1 MNEKKDINGVYN
13 RYRQV
18 PVYLIG
24 LFCLMTVLMYLVG
37 VGAGILA
44 TIFTLTY
51 GTIVVFVYLRMNL
64 LERDRYVEFAM
75 EHGKMQ
81 KELIKEFPVPYA
93 LLDESGKVVW
103 VNDEFSAITESSK
116 RRLMKLNIVQVF
128 EEVNEENLPYEEDVT
143 EGEIAF
149 NGKEYRYEIKRVQ
162 VNKYDPAREEQEST
176 EVSAHSSAH
185 SDAHTEDNSGIGSNS
200 GSDAESGIQSDN
212 MDDKA
217 GGNQENNDSHTGALV
232 SHGKKH
238 GKTDT
243 FLAFYMFDVTT
254 VNKLTQENHDQKLV
268 AGLIYIDNYDEIFES
283 LEEVRH
289 SLLVALVDRKIN
301 KYMAN
306 VDAIVKSLEK
316 DKYMFVMP
324 QKYLDQLKE
333 NKFALLDE
341 VKAINIGNDLPLTLS
356 ISLGTD
362 YKSFI
367 ENFEAARSAMELAL
381 GRGGDQAVIKS
392 ADRITYFG
400 GKSQGTEKSTRVKAR
415 VKTLAFKE
423 LLETKE
429 QVIIMAHKNPDMDAF
444 GSGIGIYKMVSA
456 LGKKAHIVVNE
467 VSSAIS
473 PIYGNFASSNVYPED
488 MIINNDQALGLVD
501 DDTVVVVTDVNNP
514 TLTECEELLSYAK
527 SIVVF
532 DHHRQTKDVI
542 ANATLSYIEP
552 FASSACEMIAEMLQ
566 YMDEKIKL
574 RPTEADAMYAGIL
587 IDTDNFLSKTGV
599 RTFEAA
605 AFLKRSGADV
615 MRVRKMFRTDIETY
629 RQKAEGVSH
638 AEMVLGAFAISIIT
652 PSETGTESPLVLT
665 AKIANEM
672 LNIAGVRASFV
683 IAQVGDDVKI
693 SARAIDDVNVQI
705 IMERMGGGGHA
716 NIAAAQ
722 FANANA
728 EDIKEKLVELL
739 NEMYTEGDI

>member
-1 MNEKKDINGVYN
+1 MNEMRDVEGLYN

-18 PVYLIG
+18 PLYLIG
-24 LFCLMTVLMYLVG
+24 MFCLMTVFMYFAG
-37 VGAGILA
+37 IGAGVMA
-44 TIFTLTY
+44 TVFTIIY
-51 GTIVVFVYLRMNL
+51 STISIIVYLRMISL
-64 LERDRYVEFAM
+64 SKDRYVEFAM

-93 LLDESGKVVW
+93 LLDEDGKVVW
-103 VNDEFSAITESSK
+103 VNDEFSRITETSK
-116 RRLMKLNIVQVF
+116 RKLMKLNIVQVF
-128 EEVNEENLPYEEDVT
+128 EEVTEESLPYQENVT

-149 NGKEYRYEIKRVQ
+149 SGHQYRYEIRRVQ
-162 VNKYDPAREEQEST
+162 VNKIEPDPEEADEGEKKGDEEGLKT
-176 EVSAHSSAH
+176 DDGIRADSAHGLRH
-185 SDAHTEDNSGIGSNS
+185 
-200 GSDAESGIQSDN
+200 
-212 MDDKA
+212 
-217 GGNQENNDSHTGALV
+217 
-232 SHGKKH
+232 H

-243 FLAFYMFDVTT
+243 FLAFYMFDTT
-254 VNKLTQENHDQKLV
+254 VVKQLTQENHDQKLV

-306 VDAIVKSLEK
+306 VDAIVKNLEK

-324 QKYLDQLKE
+324 QKYLDQLRE

-415 VKTLAFKE
+415 VKTLAFME

-429 QVIIMAHKNPDMDAF
+429 KVIIMAHKNPDMDAF
-444 GSGIGIYKMVSA
+444 GSGIGIYKMVTA
-456 LGKKAHIVVNE
+456 MGKKAHIVVNE

-473 PIYGNFASSNVYPED
+473 PIYGNFTTSSIYPDD

-532 DHHRQTKDVI
+532 DHHRQTRDVI

-629 RQKAEGVSH
+629 RQKAAGVSH
-638 AEMVLGAFAISIIT
+638 AEMVLDSFAISIIT
-652 PSETGTESPLVLT
+652 PEKGPESPLVLT

-672 LNIAGVRASFV
+672 LDIAGVRASFV
-683 IAQVGDDVKI
+683 IAQMGSDVKI

-716 NIAAAQ
+716 NVAAAQ

-728 EDIKEKLVELL
+728 EDIKKELVELL
-739 NEMYTEGDI
+739 NEMYKEGDI

>member
-1 MNEKKDINGVYN
+1 
-13 RYRQV
+13 
-18 PVYLIG
+18 
-24 LFCLMTVLMYLVG
+24 
-37 VGAGILA
+37 
-44 TIFTLTY
+44 
-51 GTIVVFVYLRMNL
+51 
-64 LERDRYVEFAM
+64 
-75 EHGKMQ
+75 
-81 KELIKEFPVPYA
+81 
-93 LLDESGKVVW
+93 
-103 VNDEFSAITESSK
+103 
-116 RRLMKLNIVQVF
+116 
-128 EEVNEENLPYEEDVT
+128 
-143 EGEIAF
+143 
-149 NGKEYRYEIKRVQ
+149 
-162 VNKYDPAREEQEST
+162 
-176 EVSAHSSAH
+176 
-185 SDAHTEDNSGIGSNS
+185 
-200 GSDAESGIQSDN
+200 
-212 MDDKA
+212 
-217 GGNQENNDSHTGALV
+217 
-232 SHGKKH
+232 
-238 GKTDT
+238 
-243 FLAFYMFDVTT
+243 
-254 VNKLTQENHDQKLV
+254 
-268 AGLIYIDNYDEIFES
+268 
-283 LEEVRH
+283 
-289 SLLVALVDRKIN
+289 
-301 KYMAN
+301 
-306 VDAIVKSLEK
+306 
-316 DKYMFVMP
+316 
-324 QKYLDQLKE
+324 
-333 NKFALLDE
+333 
-341 VKAINIGNDLPLTLS
+341 
-356 ISLGTD
+356 
-362 YKSFI
+362 
-367 ENFEAARSAMELAL
+367 MELAL

-429 QVIIMAHKNPDMDAF
+429 KVIIMAHKNPDMDAF
-444 GSGIGIYKMVSA
+444 GSGIGIYKMVTA
-456 LGKKAHIVVNE
+456 LGKTAHIVVNE

-473 PIYGNFASSNVYPED
+473 PIYGNFTSSNSYPAD
-488 MIINNDQALGLVD
+488 MIINNDQALSLVD
-501 DDTVVVVTDVNNP
+501 GDTVVVVTDVNNP
-514 TLTECEELLSYAK
+514 TLTECEELLAYAK

-638 AEMVLGAFAISIIT
+638 AEMVLDAFAISIIT
-652 PSETGTESPLVLT
+652 PGDGPESPVVLT

-683 IAQVGDDVKI
+683 IAQMGADVKI

-722 FANANA
+722 FENAKA
-728 EDIKEKLVELL
+728 EDIKKELVELL
-739 NEMYTEGDI
+739 NEMYKEGDI

>member
-1 MNEKKDINGVYN
+1 MNEMRDVEGLYN

-18 PVYLIG
+18 PLYLIG
-24 LFCLMTVLMYLVG
+24 MFCLMTVFMYFVG
-37 VGAGILA
+37 IGAGVIA
-44 TIFTLTY
+44 TIFTAIY
-51 GTIVVFVYLRMNL
+51 GIINIVVFLRMNSL
-64 LERDRYVEFAM
+64 SRDRYVEFAM

-93 LLDESGKVVW
+93 LLDEDGKVVW
-103 VNDEFSAITESSK
+103 VNDEFSSITDTSK
-116 RRLMKLNIVQVF
+116 RKLMKLNIVQVF
-128 EEVNEENLPYEEDVT
+128 EEVTEESLPYEENVT
-143 EGEIAF
+143 EGEISF
-149 NGKEYRYEIKRVQ
+149 GGREYRYEIRRVQ
-162 VNKYDPAREEQEST
+162 VNKVEPVNEDVDGQNTGGEPAEDK
-176 EVSAHSSAH
+176 SADDGDRVTRRGSSRH
-185 SDAHTEDNSGIGSNS
+185 
-200 GSDAESGIQSDN
+200 
-212 MDDKA
+212 
-217 GGNQENNDSHTGALV
+217 
-232 SHGKKH
+232 
-238 GKTDT
+238 KTDT
-243 FLAFYMFDVTT
+243 FLAFYMFDVTV
-254 VNKLTQENHDQKLV
+254 VNRLTQENHDQKLV

-324 QKYLDQLKE
+324 QKYLDQLKD

-429 QVIIMAHKNPDMDAF
+429 RVIIMAHRNPDMDAF

-456 LGKKAHIVVNE
+456 LGKEAHIVVNE

-473 PIYGNFASSNVYPED
+473 PIYGNFTSSNVYPGD
-488 MIINNDQALGLVD
+488 MIINNDQALSLVD

-514 TLTECEELLSYAK
+514 TLTECEELLAYAK

-587 IDTDNFLSKTGV
+587 IDTDNFLTKTGV

-615 MRVRKMFRTDIETY
+615 MRVRKMFRTDIATY

-638 AEMVLGAFAISIIT
+638 AEMVLDAFAISIIT
-652 PSETGTESPLVLT
+652 PGDGPESPVVLT

-683 IAQVGDDVKI
+683 IAQMGNDVRI

-722 FANANA
+722 FENASA
-728 EDIKEKLVELL
+728 EDIKEELIELL
-739 NEMYTEGDI
+739 NEMYKEGDI

>member
-1 MNEKKDINGVYN
+1 MYN

-18 PVYLIG
+18 SLYLIG
-24 LFCLMTVLMYLVG
+24 LLCLMTVCLFLVDVASGLIAAVFTAVYG
-37 VGAGILA
+37 VVSVIA
-44 TIFTLTY
+44 
-51 GTIVVFVYLRMNL
+51 YLRMNAL
-64 LERDRYVEFAM
+64 SRDRYVEFAM

-93 LLDESGKVVW
+93 LLGEDGKIVW
-103 VNDEFSAITESSK
+103 VNDELSKITETSK

-128 EEVNEENLPYEEDVT
+128 EEVTEETIPSDENVVD
-143 EGEIAF
+143 GDIAF
-149 NGKEYRYEIKRVQ
+149 NSREYHFQIKRVE
-162 VNKYDPAREEQEST
+162 VNKVETAAPIPAEGTQTEEAAVQP
-176 EVSAHSSAH
+176 
-185 SDAHTEDNSGIGSNS
+185 G
-200 GSDAESGIQSDN
+200 
-212 MDDKA
+212 MDDVDAQTCEASGRA
-217 GGNQENNDSHTGALV
+217 GRSRRK
-232 SHGKKH
+232 S
-238 GKTDT
+238 DT
-243 FLAFYMFDVTT
+243 FLAFYMFDTT
-254 VNKLTQENHDQKLV
+254 EINRLTKENHDQKLV
-268 AGLIYIDNYDEIFES
+268 AGLIYIDNLDEILES

-289 SLLVALVDRKIN
+289 SLLIALVDRKIN

-306 VDAIVKSLEK
+306 MDAIVKSLEK

-324 QKYLDQLKE
+324 QKYLDQLKDS
-333 NKFALLDE
+333 KFALLDE
-341 VKAINIGNDLPLTLS
+341 VKSIDIGNDLPLTLS

-367 ENFEAARSAMELAL
+367 KNFEAARSAMELAL

-429 QVIIMAHKNPDMDAF
+429 RAIIMAHKDPDMDAF
-444 GSGIGIYKMVSA
+444 GSGIGIYKMVTA

-473 PIYGNFASSNVYPED
+473 PIYGSFTTSSVYSDD
-488 MIINNDQALGLVD
+488 MIIDSHQALSLVD

-514 TLTECEELLSYAK
+514 ALTECEELLAYAK

-532 DHHRQTKDVI
+532 DHHRQTKNVV

-587 IDTDNFLSKTGV
+587 IDTDNFLTKTGV

-629 RQKAEGVSH
+629 RQKAEGVSR
-638 AEMVLGAFAISIIT
+638 AEIVLGAFAISIIN
-652 PSETGTESPLVLT
+652 PKDGPESPIVLT

-683 IAQVGDDVKI
+683 IAQMGRDVKI

-705 IMERMGGGGHA
+705 IMEKLGGGGHA

-722 FANANA
+722 FENADA
-728 EDIKEKLVELL
+728 EKIKEELVDLL
-739 NEMYTEGDI
+739 SEMYKEGDI

>member
-1 MNEKKDINGVYN
+1 MSEKRDINGVYN

-24 LFCLMTVLMYLVG
+24 LFCLMTVLMYFVG
-37 VGAGILA
+37 IGAGVIA

-51 GTIVVFVYLRMNL
+51 GTIVVFVFLRMNL

-103 VNDEFSAITESSK
+103 VNDKFSAITESSK
-116 RRLMKLNIVQVF
+116 RKLMKLNIVQVF

-149 NGKEYRYEIKRVQ
+149 NGREYRYEIKRVQ
-162 VNKYDPAREEQEST
+162 VNKYEPISEEHDEQMAGDGDDVNAQGASEHT
-176 EVSAHSSAH
+176 DEKETAHV
-185 SDAHTEDNSGIGSNS
+185 
-200 GSDAESGIQSDN
+200 
-212 MDDKA
+212 
-217 GGNQENNDSHTGALV
+217 GNE
-232 SHGKKH
+232 KKH

-243 FLAFYMFDVTT
+243 FLAFYMFDVTM
-254 VNKLTQENHDQKLV
+254 VNQLAQENHDQKLV

-381 GRGGDQAVIKS
+381 GRGGDQAVVKS

-444 GSGIGIYKMVSA
+444 GSGIGIYKMVA
-456 LGKKAHIVVNE
+456 AMGKKAHIVVNE

-473 PIYGNFASSNVYPED
+473 PIYGSFASSNVYPED
-488 MIINNDQALGLVD
+488 MIINNDQALSIVD

-514 TLTECEELLSYAK
+514 ALTECEELLAYAK

-532 DHHRQTKDVI
+532 DHHRQTKNVI

-615 MRVRKMFRTDIETY
+615 MRVRKMFRTDIESY

-638 AEMVLGAFAISIIT
+638 AEMVLDAFAISIIT
-652 PSETGTESPLVLT
+652 TEKGPESPLVLT

-722 FANANA
+722 FENAKA
-728 EDIKEKLVELL
+728 EDIKVKLVDLL
-739 NEMYTEGDI
+739 NEMYKEGDI

>member
-1 MNEKKDINGVYN
+1 MNEMRDVEGLYN

-18 PVYLIG
+18 PLYLIG
-24 LFCLMTVLMYLVG
+24 LFCLMTVFMYFVG
-37 VGAGILA
+37 IGAGVIA
-44 TIFTLTY
+44 TIFTAIY
-51 GTIVVFVYLRMNL
+51 GTITIAVFLRMNSL
-64 LERDRYVEFAM
+64 SRDRYVEFAM

-93 LLDESGKVVW
+93 LLDEDGKVVW
-103 VNDEFSAITESSK
+103 VNDEFSGITETSK
-116 RRLMKLNIVQVF
+116 RKLMKLNIVQVF
-128 EEVNEENLPYEEDVT
+128 EEVTEESLPYKEAVT

-149 NGKEYRYEIKRVQ
+149 NGREYRYEIRRVQ
-162 VNKYDPAREEQEST
+162 VNKFDELEGQEQSGEPETDKKTEEKPA
-176 EVSAHSSAH
+176 AH
-185 SDAHTEDNSGIGSNS
+185 GSRR
-200 GSDAESGIQSDN
+200 
-212 MDDKA
+212 
-217 GGNQENNDSHTGALV
+217 
-232 SHGKKH
+232 H

-243 FLAFYMFDVTT
+243 FLAFYMFDIT
-254 VNKLTQENHDQKLV
+254 VVNRLTQENHDQKLV

-429 QVIIMAHKNPDMDAF
+429 RVIIMAHKNPDMDAF
-444 GSGIGIYKMVSA
+444 GSGIGIYKMVTA

-473 PIYGNFASSNVYPED
+473 PIYGNFTSNNVYPDD
-488 MIINNDQALGLVD
+488 MIINNDQALSLVD

-638 AEMVLGAFAISIIT
+638 AEMVLDAFAISIIT
-652 PSETGTESPLVLT
+652 PGAGPESPVVLT

-683 IAQVGDDVKI
+683 IAQMGSDVKI

-722 FANANA
+722 FTNAKA
-728 EDIKEKLVELL
+728 EDIKKELVELL
-739 NEMYTEGDI
+739 NEMYKEGDI

>member
-1 MNEKKDINGVYN
+1 MNEKRDVEGLYN

-18 PVYLIG
+18 PLYLIG
-24 LFCLMTVLMYLVG
+24 MFCLMTVFMYFVG
-37 VGAGILA
+37 IGAGVIA
-44 TIFTLTY
+44 TIFTVVY
-51 GTIVVFVYLRMNL
+51 GAVSIVVFLRMNAL
-64 LERDRYVEFAM
+64 SRDRYVEFAM

-93 LLDESGKVVW
+93 LLDEDGKVVW
-103 VNDEFSAITESSK
+103 VNDEFSGITETSK
-116 RRLMKLNIVQVF
+116 RKLMKLNIVQVF
-128 EEVNEENLPYEEDVT
+128 EEVTEESLPYQEDVT

-149 NGKEYRYEIKRVQ
+149 NGREYRYEIRRVQ
-162 VNKYDPAREEQEST
+162 VNKVEPAMEET
-176 EVSAHSSAH
+176 
-185 SDAHTEDNSGIGSNS
+185 DAQPGEAGTDGDGADEQKKDT
-200 GSDAESGIQSDN
+200 
-212 MDDKA
+212 KA
-217 GGNQENNDSHTGALV
+217 
-232 SHGKKH
+232 SHGGSRHH

-243 FLAFYMFDVTT
+243 FLAFYMFDVTV
-254 VNKLTQENHDQKLV
+254 VNQLAQENHDQKLV

-429 QVIIMAHKNPDMDAF
+429 KVIIMAHKNPDMDAF
-444 GSGIGIYKMVSA
+444 GSGIGIYKMVTA
-456 LGKKAHIVVNE
+456 LGKTAHIVVNE

-473 PIYGNFASSNVYPED
+473 PIYGNFTSSNSYPAD
-488 MIINNDQALGLVD
+488 MIINNDQALSLVD

-514 TLTECEELLSYAK
+514 TLTECEELLAYAK

-638 AEMVLGAFAISIIT
+638 AEMVLDAFAISIIT
-652 PSETGTESPLVLT
+652 PGDGPESPVVLT

-683 IAQVGDDVKI
+683 IAQMGADVKI

-722 FANANA
+722 FENAKA
-728 EDIKEKLVELL
+728 EDIKKELVELL
-739 NEMYTEGDI
+739 NEMYKEGDI

>member
-1 MNEKKDINGVYN
+1 MNEMRDVEGLYN

-18 PVYLIG
+18 PLYLIG
-24 LFCLMTVLMYLVG
+24 LFCLMTVFMYFVG
-37 VGAGILA
+37 IGAGVIA
-44 TIFTLTY
+44 TIFTAIY
-51 GTIVVFVYLRMNL
+51 GTITVAVFLRMNSL
-64 LERDRYVEFAM
+64 SRDRYVEFAM

-93 LLDESGKVVW
+93 LLDEDGKVVW
-103 VNDEFSAITESSK
+103 VNDEFSGITETSK
-116 RRLMKLNIVQVF
+116 RKLMKLNIVQVF
-128 EEVNEENLPYEEDVT
+128 EEVTEESLPYQEAVT

-149 NGKEYRYEIKRVQ
+149 NGREYRYEIRRVQ
-162 VNKYDPAREEQEST
+162 VNKFDELDGQEQSGEPESDKKID
-176 EVSAHSSAH
+176 EKNADKPVAH
-185 SDAHTEDNSGIGSNS
+185 GS
-200 GSDAESGIQSDN
+200 
-212 MDDKA
+212 K
-217 GGNQENNDSHTGALV
+217 H
-232 SHGKKH
+232 HGR
-238 GKTDT
+238 TDT
-243 FLAFYMFDVTT
+243 FLAFYMFDIT
-254 VNKLTQENHDQKLV
+254 VVNRLTQENHDQKLV

-429 QVIIMAHKNPDMDAF
+429 RVIIMAHKNPDMDAF
-444 GSGIGIYKMVSA
+444 GSGIGIYKMVTA

-473 PIYGNFASSNVYPED
+473 PIYGNFTSNNVYPDD
-488 MIINNDQALGLVD
+488 MIIDNDQALSLVD

-514 TLTECEELLSYAK
+514 TLTECEELLTYAK

-574 RPTEADAMYAGIL
+574 RPTEADAMYVGIL

-638 AEMVLGAFAISIIT
+638 AEMVLDAFAISIIT
-652 PSETGTESPLVLT
+652 PVAGPESPVVLT

-683 IAQVGDDVKI
+683 IAQMGPDVKI

-722 FANANA
+722 FTNAKA
-728 EDIKEKLVELL
+728 EDIKKELVELL
-739 NEMYTEGDI
+739 NEMYKEGDI